1 MHSKNGIVAMH
12 AHIKRSVVCSRSHF
26 CINFDE
32 IIDGI

>member
-12 AHIKRSVVCSRSHF
+12 AHIKRSVVCSHF